1 MVTDLQKANLWKRIA
16 AWVLDIMLLCVLA
29 VGAGALLAYLLGYN
43 EYYGQL
49 NEGYA
54 RYETQYGVEFDI
66 TQEDYLALPD
76 DRRENYDAAYA
87 ALIADEEV
95 MHAYNMVTSQIMLI
109 ATLGILVGMLVLE
122 FIVPLWLKNGQTV
135 GKKVFALGVM
145 RTDGVRITPVQLFV
159 RTVLGKFT
167 VETMI
172 PVYVVLMLFFNI
184 TGSLG
189 TVLLAGLGLAQIII
203 LAATKTNA
211 QLHDLL
217 AGTVVVD
224 FSSQRI
230 FRSTGELIEYTK
242 QIHAEKAA
250 REGY

>member
-16 AWVLDIMLLCVLA
+16 AWVLDVMLICVLA
-29 VGAGALLAYLLGYN
+29 VGAGALLASLLGYN
-43 EYYGQL
+43 DYYARLG
-49 NEGYA
+49 EGYA
-54 RYETQYGVEFDI
+54 RYESQYGVEFDI
-66 TQEDYLALPD
+66 TQSDYLALSD
-76 DRRENYDAAYA
+76 TQRQNYDAAYG

-95 MHAYNMVTSQIMLI
+95 MHAYNMVTGQIMLI
-109 ATLGILVGMLVLE
+109 ATLAILFGVLVLE
-122 FIVPLWLKNGQTV
+122 FAVPLWLKNGQTV

-184 TGSLG
+184 TGFLG
-189 TVLLAGLGLAQIII
+189 TLLLVGLGLTQIIL
-203 LAATKTNA
+203 LAVTKTNA

-224 FSSQRI
+224 LSSQRI
-230 FRSTGELIEYTK
+230 FKSTDELIAYTK
-242 QIHAEKAA
+242 RIHAEKAA
-250 REGY
+250 RQDY